1 MTVLLILTTLA
12 TVLTGCGD
20 KLPPDAKAATLET
33 FDAIDEPRIHTAK
46 HVEPLAEDI
55 EAGAEEVWC
64 VNLTYLCW
72 GPPYTFEEHSTCADN
87 RLVRLIDGEW
97 QVSILV
103 TDEDEA
109 NWEAR
114 GCELI
119 LDHIAMP

>member
-1 MTVLLILTTLA
+1 VLPIFITLA
-12 TVLTGCGD
+12 IVLTGCGD

-64 VNLTYLCW
+64 VNFTCLCW